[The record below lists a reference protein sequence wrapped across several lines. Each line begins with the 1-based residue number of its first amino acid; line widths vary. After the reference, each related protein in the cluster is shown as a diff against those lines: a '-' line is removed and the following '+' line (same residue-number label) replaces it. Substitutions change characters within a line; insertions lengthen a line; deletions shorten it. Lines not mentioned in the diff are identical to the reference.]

1 ELPFM
6 DRIGIV
12 FVAALVL
19 AAVVSLLTPA
29 TQARD
34 LIRTNDVAYGTT
46 PGFKIGAAGVIAI
59 LIVLYTVFW

>member
-1 ELPFM
+1 L
-6 DRIGIV
+6 
-12 FVAALVL
+12 LL
-19 AAVVSLLTPA
+19 AVVVSLLTPA

-46 PGFKIGAAGVIAI
+46 LGFKIGAAGVIAI